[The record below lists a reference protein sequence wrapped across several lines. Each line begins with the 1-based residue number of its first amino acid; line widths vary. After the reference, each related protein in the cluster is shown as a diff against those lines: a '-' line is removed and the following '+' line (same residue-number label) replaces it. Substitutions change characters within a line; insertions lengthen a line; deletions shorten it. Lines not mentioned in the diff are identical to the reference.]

1 MSTEIKQNNWYVLRV
16 MGGKERKT
24 AEAIEKEIE
33 INGMSKFVSKVLV
46 PTEKVYQIR
55 NGKKVSKD
63 RNFFPGYVLIEADLV
78 GEVPH
83 TLRRVPG
90 VLGFLSSKKGGIPV
104 PMRKAEINRI
114 LGKVDEMAISVE
126 NVNIPFVVGEVVKV
140 IDGPFAS
147 FNGEIEQID
156 EDKARLRVAVS
167 IFGRST
173 PVDLDYSQV
182 EKA

>member
-78 GEVPH
+78 VQTKEIMSKLEKGQVLEGTVKNI
-83 TLRRVPG
+83 TSYG
-90 VLGFLSSKKGGIPV
+90 VFVDLGGIDGLIHITDLSWGRISHPE
-104 PMRKAEINRI
+104 EI
-114 LGKVDEMAISVE
+114 
-126 NVNIPFVVGEVVKV
+126 VN
-140 IDGPFAS
+140 
-147 FNGEIEQID
+147 
-156 EDKARLRVAVS
+156 
-167 IFGRST
+167 
-173 PVDLDYSQV
+173 LD
-182 EKA
+182 